1 MNIRVAALCLVA
13 CGLLT
18 ACDGDHGAM
27 LVGDNQTDQ
36 ELLARAHGNVWDNDS
51 SHYDPT
57 DIIVVLPANKRLV
70 IAELPFAGGFEVQR
84 VDILAPDCS
93 QIGSLAV
100 YGDQGTVVEIRD
112 DLTVRLRDE
121 SPQSG
126 EPAQTTDRC
135 HAEPSASPSA
145 PASPAS

>member
-1 MNIRVAALCLVA
+1 MNIRQAALYLVA

-27 LVGDNQTDQ
+27 LVGDNQTDGD
-36 ELLARAHGNVWDNDS
+36 LLARAQGNIWNS
-51 SHYDPT
+51 AASHYDPAE
-57 DIIVVLPANKRLV
+57 IIAVLPANKRLV

-84 VDILAPDCS
+84 VDILAPDCT
-93 QIGSLAV
+93 QIGAIAV

-112 DLTVRLRDE
+112 DLTVRLRKE
-121 SPQSG
+121 FPQSG

-135 HAEPSASPSA
+135 HSEPSATPSA